1 MVTVNGT
8 ERNLAGVTLSD
19 YLATTEYK
27 PELIAVERNEEIV
40 PKSRYA
46 ATILRDGDC
55 IEIVSFVGGG

>member
-27 PELIAVERNEEIV
+27 SELIAVERNEEIV
-40 PKSRYA
+40 PKNRYA
-46 ATILRDGDC
+46 ETILRDGDC